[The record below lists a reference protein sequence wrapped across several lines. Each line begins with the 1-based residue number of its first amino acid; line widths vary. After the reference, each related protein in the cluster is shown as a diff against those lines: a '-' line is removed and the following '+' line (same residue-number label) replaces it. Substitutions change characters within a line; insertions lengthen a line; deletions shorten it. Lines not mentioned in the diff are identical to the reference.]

1 MLCSTLGILASLMIF
16 GSTLQFDNFSTL
28 NTRPPDNWPFVMNT
42 WPFTEATDAV
52 WHVLQHKT
60 GEKMVAVGGGG
71 EVLSNVM
78 QQ

>member
-1 MLCSTLGILASLMIF
+1 
-16 GSTLQFDNFSTL
+16 
-28 NTRPPDNWPFVMNT
+28 MNT
-42 WPFTEATDAV
+42 WPFTEATDAA

>member
-1 MLCSTLGILASLMIF
+1 MLRSTLGILASLIF
-16 GSTLQFDNFSTL
+16 GSTLQFDISQTF
-28 NTRPPDNWPFVMNT
+28 
-42 WPFTEATDAV
+42 FTCQATDAA